1 MDVFWRWLHLVAASF
16 WLGGL
21 IMLAIVTMSA
31 RSLLDR
37 PTFRTLIGRLG
48 RAFLAGSV
56 IAWALLG
63 LSGLG
68 LAASRLHSV
77 RDLPSTGFGRT
88 LTAKTALFLLAIAA
102 TVAHSIAGGRT
113 SAVAVRLSRGLTP
126 LILLVTLAIFY
137 LAARLAG

>member
-1 MDVFWRWLHLVAASF
+1 MDVFWRWLHLVAAGF

-21 IMLAIVTMSA
+21 IMLAIVTLSA
-31 RSLLDR
+31 RSSVD
-37 PTFRTLIGRLG
+37 PTTFRTLIGRVG

-63 LSGLG
+63 ISGLG
-68 LAASRLHSV
+68 LAASRLHSLS
-77 RDLPSTGFGRT
+77 DLGSTGFGRT
-88 LTAKTALFLLAIAA
+88 LTAKTALFLLAIGA
-102 TVAHSIAGGRT
+102 TVAHSIAGARGST
-113 SAVAVRLSRGLTP
+113 GAMRLSRALTP